1 MIKNKNTN
9 NKVCVLSDTD
19 RKAVKVMSKENNN
32 NKLVTDDVKDFAKYL
47 KVKEE
52 KGKYREVINLCKE
65 LQNKIEKLDED
76 DLLIESTFTNQTFLN
91 DDNPI
96 EDIKL
101 HPRKIQ
107 YTIEA
112 IANFHHLINKSLI
125 DRNAPIFQKVRFS
138 KYA

>member
-19 RKAVKVMSKENNN
+19 RKAVKVMIETKNIIDFDKKFLKYIKVREDKE
-32 NKLVTDDVKDFAKYL
+32 
-47 KVKEE
+47 
-52 KGKYREVINLCKE
+52 KYREVINLCKE
-65 LQNKIEKLDED
+65 LKNKIEKLDED
-76 DLLIESTFTNQTFLN
+76 GLLIESTFANQTFLN

-101 HPRKIQ
+101 YPQKIR

-112 IANFHHLINKSLI
+112 IANFHHSLNKSLI
-125 DRNAPIFQKVRFS
+125 RLFS
-138 KYA
+138 EREAG

>member
-19 RKAVKVMSKENNN
+19 RKADKVMSKENNAN
-32 NKLVTDDVKDFAKYL
+32 AIKEMKLYRVKVEKEKYK
-47 KVKEE
+47 KVL
-52 KGKYREVINLCKE
+52 NLCKKLE
-65 LQNKIEKLDED
+65 DAIEELDED
-76 DLLIESTFTNQTFLN
+76 DLLIESTFANQTFLN

-101 HPRKIQ
+101 YPQKIR

-112 IANFHHLINKSLI
+112 IANFHHSLNKTLILSESEVL
-125 DRNAPIFQKVRFS
+125 
-138 KYA
+138 

>member
-19 RKAVKVMSKENNN
+19 RKAVKVMIETKNIIDFDKKFLKYIKVREDKE
-32 NKLVTDDVKDFAKYL
+32 
-47 KVKEE
+47 
-52 KGKYREVINLCKE
+52 KYREVINLCKE
-65 LQNKIEKLDED
+65 LKNKIEKLDED
-76 DLLIESTFTNQTFLN
+76 DLLIESTFANQTFLN

-101 HPRKIQ
+101 YPRKIR

-112 IANFHHLINKSLI
+112 IANFHHSLNKSLI
-125 DRNAPIFQKVRFS
+125 RLFS
-138 KYA
+138 EREAG

>member
-19 RKAVKVMSKENNN
+19 RKAVKVMIESKNIIDFDK
-32 NKLVTDDVKDFAKYL
+32 KLKIYF
-47 KVKEE
+47 KVREE
-52 KGKYREVINLCKE
+52 KEKYREVINLCKE
-65 LQNKIEKLDED
+65 LKNKIEKLDED
-76 DLLIESTFTNQTFLN
+76 GLLIESTFANQTFLN

-101 HPRKIQ
+101 YPRKIR

-112 IANFHHLINKSLI
+112 IANFHHSLNKSLI
-125 DRNAPIFQKVRFS
+125 RLFS
-138 KYA
+138 EREAG

>member
-19 RKAVKVMSKENNN
+19 RKAVKVMIETKNIIDFDKKFLKYIKVREDKE
-32 NKLVTDDVKDFAKYL
+32 
-47 KVKEE
+47 
-52 KGKYREVINLCKE
+52 KYREVINLCKE

-76 DLLIESTFTNQTFLN
+76 DLLIESTFANCTFLN

-101 HPRKIQ
+101 YPQKIR

-112 IANFHHLINKSLI
+112 IANFHHSLNKSLL
-125 DRNAPIFQKVRFS
+125 DSESEVL
-138 KYA
+138 

>member
-19 RKAVKVMSKENNN
+19 RKAVKVMIESKNII
-32 NKLVTDDVKDFAKYL
+32 DFDKKFLKYI
-47 KVKEE
+47 KVREDKE
-52 KGKYREVINLCKE
+52 KYREVINLCKE

-76 DLLIESTFTNQTFLN
+76 DLLIESTFANCTFLN

-101 HPRKIQ
+101 YPRKIR

-112 IANFHHLINKSLI
+112 IANFHHSLNKSLI
-125 DRNAPIFQKVRFS
+125 RLFS
-138 KYA
+138 EREAG

>member
-19 RKAVKVMSKENNN
+19 RKAVKVMIESKNITDFDK
-32 NKLVTDDVKDFAKYL
+32 KLKIYF
-47 KVKEE
+47 KVREE
-52 KGKYREVINLCKE
+52 KEKYREVINLCKE
-65 LQNKIEKLDED
+65 LKNKIEKLDED
-76 DLLIESTFTNQTFLN
+76 DLLIESTFANQTFLN

-101 HPRKIQ
+101 NPRKIQ

-112 IANFHHLINKSLI
+112 IAKFHHSINKSLI
-125 DRNAPIFQKVRFS
+125 RLFS
-138 KYA
+138 EREAG

>member
-19 RKAVKVMSKENNN
+19 RKAVKVMIESKNII
-32 NKLVTDDVKDFAKYL
+32 DFDKKFLKYI
-47 KVKEE
+47 KVREDKE
-52 KGKYREVINLCKE
+52 KYREVINLCKE
-65 LQNKIEKLDED
+65 LKNKIEKLDED
-76 DLLIESTFTNQTFLN
+76 DLLIESTFANQTFLN

-101 HPRKIQ
+101 YPRKIR

-112 IANFHHLINKSLI
+112 IANFHHSLNKSLI
-125 DRNAPIFQKVRFS
+125 RLFS
-138 KYA
+138 EREAG

>member
-19 RKAVKVMSKENNN
+19 RKAVKVMIETKNIIDFDK
-32 NKLVTDDVKDFAKYL
+32 KLKIYF
-47 KVKEE
+47 KVREE
-52 KGKYREVINLCKE
+52 KEKYREVINLCKE

-76 DLLIESTFTNQTFLN
+76 DLLIESTFANQTFLN

-101 HPRKIQ
+101 YPRKIR

-112 IANFHHLINKSLI
+112 IANFHHSLNKSLI
-125 DRNAPIFQKVRFS
+125 RLFS
-138 KYA
+138 EREAG

>member
-19 RKAVKVMSKENNN
+19 RKAVKVMIESKNIIDFDK
-32 NKLVTDDVKDFAKYL
+32 KLKIYF
-47 KVKEE
+47 KVREE
-52 KGKYREVINLCKE
+52 KEKYREVINLCKE
-65 LQNKIEKLDED
+65 LKNKIEKLDED
-76 DLLIESTFTNQTFLN
+76 DLLIESTFANQTFLN

-101 HPRKIQ
+101 NPRKIQ

-112 IANFHHLINKSLI
+112 IAKFHHSINKSLI
-125 DRNAPIFQKVRFS
+125 RLFS
-138 KYA
+138 EREAG

>member
-19 RKAVKVMSKENNN
+19 RKAVKVMIESKNIIDFDK
-32 NKLVTDDVKDFAKYL
+32 KLKIYF
-47 KVKEE
+47 KVREE
-52 KGKYREVINLCKE
+52 KEKYREVINLCKE

-76 DLLIESTFTNQTFLN
+76 DLLIESTFANCTFLN

-101 HPRKIQ
+101 YPRKIR

-112 IANFHHLINKSLI
+112 IANFHHSLNKSLI
-125 DRNAPIFQKVRFS
+125 RLFS
-138 KYA
+138 EREAG

>member
-19 RKAVKVMSKENNN
+19 RKAVKVMIESKNII
-32 NKLVTDDVKDFAKYL
+32 DFDKKFLKYI
-47 KVKEE
+47 KVREDKE
-52 KGKYREVINLCKE
+52 KYREVINLCKE
-65 LQNKIEKLDED
+65 LKNKIEKLDED
-76 DLLIESTFTNQTFLN
+76 DLLIQSTFANQTFLN

-101 HPRKIQ
+101 YPRKIR

-112 IANFHHLINKSLI
+112 IANFHHSLNKSLI
-125 DRNAPIFQKVRFS
+125 RLFS
-138 KYA
+138 EREAG

>member
-19 RKAVKVMSKENNN
+19 RKAVKVMIESKNIIDFDK
-32 NKLVTDDVKDFAKYL
+32 KLKIYF
-47 KVKEE
+47 KVREE
-52 KGKYREVINLCKE
+52 KEKYREVINLCKE

-76 DLLIESTFTNQTFLN
+76 DLLIESTFANCTFLN

-101 HPRKIQ
+101 NPRKIQ

-112 IANFHHLINKSLI
+112 IANFHHSLNKSLI
-125 DRNAPIFQKVRFS
+125 RLFS
-138 KYA
+138 EREAG

>member
-76 DLLIESTFTNQTFLN
+76 DLLIESTFANCTFLN

-101 HPRKIQ
+101 NPRKIQ

-112 IANFHHLINKSLI
+112 IAKFHHSINKSLI
-125 DRNAPIFQKVRFS
+125 RLFS
-138 KYA
+138 EREAG

>member
-19 RKAVKVMSKENNN
+19 RKAVKVMIETKNIIDFDKKFLKYIKVREDKE
-32 NKLVTDDVKDFAKYL
+32 
-47 KVKEE
+47 
-52 KGKYREVINLCKE
+52 KYREVINLCKE
-65 LQNKIEKLDED
+65 LKNKIEKLDED
-76 DLLIESTFTNQTFLN
+76 DLLIESTFANCTFLN

-101 HPRKIQ
+101 YPRKIR

-112 IANFHHLINKSLI
+112 IANFHHSLNKSLI
-125 DRNAPIFQKVRFS
+125 RLFS
-138 KYA
+138 EREAG

>member
-19 RKAVKVMSKENNN
+19 RKAVKVMIETKNIIDFDKKFLKYIKVREDKE
-32 NKLVTDDVKDFAKYL
+32 
-47 KVKEE
+47 
-52 KGKYREVINLCKE
+52 KYREVINLCKE
-65 LQNKIEKLDED
+65 LKNKIEKLDED
-76 DLLIESTFTNQTFLN
+76 DLLIESTFANQTFLN

-101 HPRKIQ
+101 YPQKIR

-112 IANFHHLINKSLI
+112 IANFHHSLNKSLI
-125 DRNAPIFQKVRFS
+125 RLFS
-138 KYA
+138 EREAG

>member
-19 RKAVKVMSKENNN
+19 RKAVKVMSKENNTTN
-32 NKLVTDDVKDFAKYL
+32 VVELSWEDMKPYTVQVE
-47 KVKEE
+47 KE
-52 KGKYREVINLCKE
+52 KYREVINLCKE

-76 DLLIESTFTNQTFLN
+76 DLLIESTFANCTFLN

-101 HPRKIQ
+101 NPRKIQ

-112 IANFHHLINKSLI
+112 IAKFHHSINKSLI
-125 DRNAPIFQKVRFS
+125 RLFS
-138 KYA
+138 EREAG

>member
-19 RKAVKVMSKENNN
+19 RKAVKVMIESKNII
-32 NKLVTDDVKDFAKYL
+32 DFDKKFLKYI
-47 KVKEE
+47 KVREDKE
-52 KGKYREVINLCKE
+52 KYREVINLCKE
-65 LQNKIEKLDED
+65 LKNKIEKLDED
-76 DLLIESTFTNQTFLN
+76 DLLIESTFANQTFLN

-101 HPRKIQ
+101 YPQKIR

-112 IANFHHLINKSLI
+112 IANFHHSLNKSLI
-125 DRNAPIFQKVRFS
+125 RLFS
-138 KYA
+138 EREAG

>member
-19 RKAVKVMSKENNN
+19 RKAVKVMIESKNIIDFDK
-32 NKLVTDDVKDFAKYL
+32 KLKIYF
-47 KVKEE
+47 KVREE
-52 KGKYREVINLCKE
+52 KEKYREVINLCKE
-65 LQNKIEKLDED
+65 LKNKIEKLDED

-101 HPRKIQ
+101 YPRKIR

-112 IANFHHLINKSLI
+112 IANFHHSLNKSLTLSESE
-125 DRNAPIFQKVRFS
+125 AV
-138 KYA
+138 

>member
-19 RKAVKVMSKENNN
+19 RKAVKVMIESKNIIDFDK
-32 NKLVTDDVKDFAKYL
+32 KLKIYF
-47 KVKEE
+47 KVREE
-52 KGKYREVINLCKE
+52 KEKYREVINLCKE

-76 DLLIESTFTNQTFLN
+76 DLLIESTFANQTFLN

-101 HPRKIQ
+101 YPRKIR

-112 IANFHHLINKSLI
+112 IANFHHSLNKSLI
-125 DRNAPIFQKVRFS
+125 RLFS
-138 KYA
+138 EREAG

>member
-19 RKAVKVMSKENNN
+19 RKAVKVMSKENNTTN
-32 NKLVTDDVKDFAKYL
+32 VVELSWEDMKPYTVQVE
-47 KVKEE
+47 KE
-52 KGKYREVINLCKE
+52 KYREVINLCKE
-65 LQNKIEKLDED
+65 LKNKIEKLDED
-76 DLLIESTFTNQTFLN
+76 GLLIESTFANQTFLN

-101 HPRKIQ
+101 YPRKIR

-112 IANFHHLINKSLI
+112 IANFHHSLNKSLI
-125 DRNAPIFQKVRFS
+125 RLFS
-138 KYA
+138 EREAG

>member
-19 RKAVKVMSKENNN
+19 RKAVKVMIETKNIIDFDKKFLKYIKVREDKE
-32 NKLVTDDVKDFAKYL
+32 
-47 KVKEE
+47 
-52 KGKYREVINLCKE
+52 KYREVINLCKE

-76 DLLIESTFTNQTFLN
+76 DLLIESTFANQTFLN

-101 HPRKIQ
+101 YPRKIR

-112 IANFHHLINKSLI
+112 IANFHHSLNKSLL
-125 DRNAPIFQKVRFS
+125 DSESEVL
-138 KYA
+138 

>member
-19 RKAVKVMSKENNN
+19 RKAVKVMIETKNIIDFDKKFLKYIKVREDKE
-32 NKLVTDDVKDFAKYL
+32 
-47 KVKEE
+47 
-52 KGKYREVINLCKE
+52 KYREVINLCKE

-76 DLLIESTFTNQTFLN
+76 GLLIESTFANQTFLN

-101 HPRKIQ
+101 YPQKIR

-112 IANFHHLINKSLI
+112 IANFHHSLNKSLL
-125 DRNAPIFQKVRFS
+125 DSESEVL
-138 KYA
+138 

>member
-19 RKAVKVMSKENNN
+19 RKAVKVMIETKNIIDFDKKFLKYIKVREDKE
-32 NKLVTDDVKDFAKYL
+32 
-47 KVKEE
+47 
-52 KGKYREVINLCKE
+52 KYREVINLCKE
-65 LQNKIEKLDED
+65 LKNKIEKLDED
-76 DLLIESTFTNQTFLN
+76 DLLIESTFANQTFLN

-101 HPRKIQ
+101 YPQKIR

-112 IANFHHLINKSLI
+112 IANFHHSLNKSLL
-125 DRNAPIFQKVRFS
+125 DSESEVL
-138 KYA
+138 

>member
-19 RKAVKVMSKENNN
+19 RKAVKVMIETKNIIDFDKKFLKYIKVREDKE
-32 NKLVTDDVKDFAKYL
+32 
-47 KVKEE
+47 
-52 KGKYREVINLCKE
+52 KYREVINLCKE
-65 LQNKIEKLDED
+65 LKNKIEKLDED
-76 DLLIESTFTNQTFLN
+76 GLLIESTFANQTFLN

-101 HPRKIQ
+101 YPQKIR

-112 IANFHHLINKSLI
+112 IANFHHSLNKSLL
-125 DRNAPIFQKVRFS
+125 DSESEVL
-138 KYA
+138 

>member
-19 RKAVKVMSKENNN
+19 RKAVKVMIESKNIIDFDK
-32 NKLVTDDVKDFAKYL
+32 KLKIYF
-47 KVKEE
+47 KVREDKE
-52 KGKYREVINLCKE
+52 KYREVINLCKE

-76 DLLIESTFTNQTFLN
+76 DLLIESTFANCTFLN

-101 HPRKIQ
+101 NPRKIQ

-112 IANFHHLINKSLI
+112 IAKFHHSINKSLI
-125 DRNAPIFQKVRFS
+125 RLFS
-138 KYA
+138 EREAG

>member
-19 RKAVKVMSKENNN
+19 RKAVKVMIETKNIIDFDK
-32 NKLVTDDVKDFAKYL
+32 KLKIYF
-47 KVKEE
+47 KVREE
-52 KGKYREVINLCKE
+52 KEKYREVINLCKE

-76 DLLIESTFTNQTFLN
+76 DLLIESTFANQTFLN

-101 HPRKIQ
+101 NPRKIQ

-112 IANFHHLINKSLI
+112 IAKFHHSINKSLI
-125 DRNAPIFQKVRFS
+125 RLFS
-138 KYA
+138 EREAG

>member
-19 RKAVKVMSKENNN
+19 RKAVKVMIETKNIIDFDKKFLKYIKVREDKE
-32 NKLVTDDVKDFAKYL
+32 
-47 KVKEE
+47 
-52 KGKYREVINLCKE
+52 KYREVINLCKE

-76 DLLIESTFTNQTFLN
+76 DLLIESTFANCTFLN

-101 HPRKIQ
+101 NPRKIQ

-112 IANFHHLINKSLI
+112 IAKFHHSINKSLI
-125 DRNAPIFQKVRFS
+125 RLFS
-138 KYA
+138 EREAG

>member
-19 RKAVKVMSKENNN
+19 RKAVKVMIESKNII
-32 NKLVTDDVKDFAKYL
+32 DFDKKFLKYI
-47 KVKEE
+47 KVREDKE
-52 KGKYREVINLCKE
+52 KYREVINLCKE
-65 LQNKIEKLDED
+65 LKNKIEKLDED

-101 HPRKIQ
+101 YPRKIR

-112 IANFHHLINKSLI
+112 IANFHHSLNKSLI
-125 DRNAPIFQKVRFS
+125 RLFS
-138 KYA
+138 EREAG

>member
-19 RKAVKVMSKENNN
+19 RKAVKVMIETKNIIDFDKKFLKYIKVREDKE
-32 NKLVTDDVKDFAKYL
+32 
-47 KVKEE
+47 
-52 KGKYREVINLCKE
+52 KYREVINLCKE
-65 LQNKIEKLDED
+65 LKNKIEKLDED
-76 DLLIESTFTNQTFLN
+76 GLLIESTFANQTFLN

-101 HPRKIQ
+101 YPRKIR

-112 IANFHHLINKSLI
+112 IANFHHSLNKSLI
-125 DRNAPIFQKVRFS
+125 RLFS
-138 KYA
+138 EREAG

>member
-19 RKAVKVMSKENNN
+19 RKAVKVMIETKNIIDFDKKFLKYIKVREDKE
-32 NKLVTDDVKDFAKYL
+32 
-47 KVKEE
+47 
-52 KGKYREVINLCKE
+52 KYREVINLCKE
-65 LQNKIEKLDED
+65 LKNKIEKLDED
-76 DLLIESTFTNQTFLN
+76 DLLIESTFANCTFLN

-101 HPRKIQ
+101 NPRKIQ

-112 IANFHHLINKSLI
+112 IAKFHHSINKSLI
-125 DRNAPIFQKVRFS
+125 RLFS
-138 KYA
+138 EREAG

>member
-19 RKAVKVMSKENNN
+19 RKAVKVMIESKNIIDFDK
-32 NKLVTDDVKDFAKYL
+32 KLKIYF
-47 KVKEE
+47 KVREE
-52 KGKYREVINLCKE
+52 KEKYREVINLCKE

-76 DLLIESTFTNQTFLN
+76 DLLIESTFANCTFLN

-101 HPRKIQ
+101 NPRKIQ

-112 IANFHHLINKSLI
+112 IAKFHHSINKSLI
-125 DRNAPIFQKVRFS
+125 RLFS
-138 KYA
+138 EREAG

>member
-19 RKAVKVMSKENNN
+19 RKAVKVMIETKNIIDFDKKFLKYIKVREDKE
-32 NKLVTDDVKDFAKYL
+32 
-47 KVKEE
+47 
-52 KGKYREVINLCKE
+52 KYREVINLCKE

-76 DLLIESTFTNQTFLN
+76 DLLIESTFANQTFLN

-101 HPRKIQ
+101 YPQKIR

-112 IANFHHLINKSLI
+112 IAKFHHSINKSLI
-125 DRNAPIFQKVRFS
+125 RLFS
-138 KYA
+138 EREAG